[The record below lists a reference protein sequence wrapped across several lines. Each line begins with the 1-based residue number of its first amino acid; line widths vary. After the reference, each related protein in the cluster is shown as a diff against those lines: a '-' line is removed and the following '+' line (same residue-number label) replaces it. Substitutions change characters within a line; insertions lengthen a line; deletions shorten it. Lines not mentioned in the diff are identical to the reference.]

1 MRKTMIFAAAAFGL
15 STAVL
20 AQTGTGQTSPNG
32 YPAPGTTTTAP
43 TVPANPPTPS
53 GTMPTTPAPAD
64 KTSAMPSDT
73 TTETPSA
80 TATPSTTQP
89 ADSAADGTPA
99 KKKRR

>member
-15 STAVL
+15 STAAL

-32 YPAPGTTTTAP
+32 YPAPGTTATAP

-64 KTSAMPSDT
+64 TTSAMPS
-73 TTETPSA
+73 ETPSA